1 MAFSNLLQVLL
12 IAENQ
17 SDKYQTHNDGIAA
30 LEQASNAIYKNN
42 TAGNIT
48 VSKTNFLRY
57 RVFKFSGA
65 AAAQNLLFPST
76 TDTGSTVN
84 TQREFV
90 VWNASSFDY
99 TVKASTGTGASYVLK
114 TGRVGLFYLDF
125 EDVVCMSDV
134 AAAGGGNFIDI
145 GLTIPGQPAD
155 AGTVLYFPAVRAFS
169 LPTNL
174 TGSRGACRIN
184 PTATA
189 TFAVTK
195 NGSSIGSAAINTSGV
210 FTFTLTATSF
220 VAGDILRISAPTP
233 QDASLVDVGLTLV
246 GTLS

>member
-48 VSKTNFLRY
+48 VSKSNFLRY

-65 AAAQNLLFPST
+65 AAAQNLVFPST
-76 TDTGSTVN
+76 TDTLSSIN

-90 VWNASSFDY
+90 VWNASAFNY
-99 TVKASTGTGASYVLK
+99 TVKASTGAGTTYVLK
-114 TGRVGLFYLDF
+114 AGRVGLFYLDYQ
-125 EDVVCMSDV
+125 DIVCLNDMSATTPIGV
-134 AAAGGGNFIDI
+134 LDI
-145 GLTIPGQPAD
+145 GVTIPGAPAD
-155 AGTVLYFPAVRAFS
+155 AGYSLYFPVVRGFSFPANFAGSKAV
-169 LPTNL
+169 
-174 TGSRGACRIN
+174 CRVN

-189 TFAVTK
+189 TFTILK
-195 NGSSIGSAAINTSGV
+195 NGVSAGTVALNTSGV
-210 FTFTLTATSF
+210 ATFTGSAVTFA
-220 VAGDILRISAPTP
+220 AGDILSITNPTP
-233 QDASLVDVGLTLV
+233 ADTTLVDVGITLM
-246 GTLS
+246 GTQI

>member
-48 VSKTNFLRY
+48 VSKSNFLRY

-65 AAAQNLLFPST
+65 AAAQDLVFPST
-76 TDTGSTVN
+76 TDTLSSIN

-99 TVKASTGTGASYVLK
+99 TVKASTGTGTSYVLK
-114 TGRVGLFYLDF
+114 AGHVGLFYLDF
-125 EDVVCMSDV
+125 EDVTCFSDV
-134 AAAGGGNFIDI
+134 SAAAGFLDI

-155 AGTVLYFPAVRAFS
+155 AGTVLYFPVVRAFS
-169 LPTNL
+169 LPLNL
-174 TGSRGACRIN
+174 TGSRGACRVN

-195 NGSSIGSAAINTSGV
+195 NGSSIGSIAISTGGV

-220 VAGDILRISAPTP
+220 APGDLLRITAPTP
-233 QDASLVDVGLTLV
+233 QDGTLVDVGLTLV
-246 GTLS
+246 GTLL